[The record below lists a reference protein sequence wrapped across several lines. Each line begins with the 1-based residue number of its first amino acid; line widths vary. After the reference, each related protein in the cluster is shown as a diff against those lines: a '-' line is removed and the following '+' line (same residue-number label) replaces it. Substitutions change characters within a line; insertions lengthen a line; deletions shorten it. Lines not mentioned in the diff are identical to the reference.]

1 MNDLCIDFVTFHL
14 PHLLISTTKYG
25 DSGVNGCRA
34 WIIDILSKLAVF
46 LLPYEISSL
55 FPLANADVRASVAVD
70 DGAVFFLIIISPTIR
85 NRSSVSTAVAIIAY
99 IYSIYI
105 EKRNRMKKRSITTK
119 SLTRKLCALI
129 QSFFIDT
136 SMKFM

>member
-70 DGAVFFLIIISPTIR
+70 DGAVFFLIVIITNNSKSFIR
-85 NRSSVSTAVAIIAY
+85 QYCRGHNCLY
-99 IYSIYI
+99 LF
-105 EKRNRMKKRSITTK
+105 N
-119 SLTRKLCALI
+119 LH
-129 QSFFIDT
+129 
-136 SMKFM
+136 